1 MRVQRQ
7 QWLRPFYFNP
17 YYPAHYPCDQ
27 YMRRPLPEVD
37 SSQFVHSAS
46 QMDGL
51 LTDAKKLTAYLSTS
65 KEQAKKILAA
75 AQASNSVLVKK
86 LLRASGITNELETEF
101 NPDGVRLIL
110 SYKNPDLNCCRLI
123 VVLRW

>member
-1 MRVQRQ
+1 M
-7 QWLRPFYFNP
+7 
-17 YYPAHYPCDQ
+17 
-27 YMRRPLPEVD
+27 PEVD

-51 LTDAKKLTAYLSTS
+51 MADAKKLTNYLSTS

-75 AQASNSVLVKK
+75 AQESNTILVKK
-86 LLRASGITNELETEF
+86 LLLASGITNELETEF

-123 VVLRW
+123 LVLRW

>member
-1 MRVQRQ
+1 
-7 QWLRPFYFNP
+7 
-17 YYPAHYPCDQ
+17 
-27 YMRRPLPEVD
+27 MRRPLPEVD

-51 LTDAKKLTAYLSTS
+51 LTDAKKLTTYLSTS

-86 LLRASGITNELETEF
+86 LLNASGITNELETEF

-123 VVLRW
+123 LVLRW

>member
-1 MRVQRQ
+1 
-7 QWLRPFYFNP
+7 
-17 YYPAHYPCDQ
+17 
-27 YMRRPLPEVD
+27 MRRPLPEVD